1 MAPCDRGRIPEER
14 LGEAIGESQPVSVEI
29 RMLDMP
35 RPWEIYQRQRKMQ
48 STSNLNIQDKLD
60 VL

>member
-1 MAPCDRGRIPEER
+1 LAPCDRGRIPEKR

-35 RPWEIYQRQRKMQ
+35 RPWEIYQRQWKMQ